1 MAQPGQL
8 QGGDD
13 SAFEIVIGQ
22 RDYAYR
28 FANNAMWLDT
38 QGWPGAGDFLSVLS
52 LDNEDVG
59 ITDVTVAPVS
69 YNPAT
74 GAAQLGEGNRFVN
87 LSSQSPH
94 STVRFPGLTKD
105 SPTNLIFC

>member
-59 ITDVTVAPVS
+59 ITDVTVAPAS
-69 YNPAT
+69 FNPAT
-74 GAAQLGEGNRFVN
+74 GAAQLGEGN
-87 LSSQSPH
+87 
-94 STVRFPGLTKD
+94 
-105 SPTNLIFC
+105 IC